1 MSEKW
6 ITVTGAREHN
16 LKNVDVR
23 IPRNKLTVITGLSGS
38 GKSSLAFDTLY
49 AEGQRKYVESLSAYA
64 RQFLDQMQK
73 PDVDTIEGLSPAIS
87 IEQRTAGSNP
97 RSIVATVTE
106 IHDYLRLLFP
116 AIGNVHCPGCGKP
129 IQQQSA
135 ENIVEQL
142 LDIPAKTKVMLLAPL
157 VRGRKGK
164 HEEVFETIRKQGFVR
179 VRVDG
184 ELYEIEHAPDLEK
197 NKKHTIEAVVDRLVI
212 DSAVRSRIND
222 SVELALSTGEGLL
235 IAMVQ
240 TGDKWADRLYSEKNA
255 CLDCNISFETL
266 TPKHFSFNSPYGACP
281 TCHGLGNMLT
291 FDEELIV
298 PNEELPLEECV
309 HPWRRGGR
317 RAIIYYKK
325 LLSAVADN
333 YGIDLNTPFN
343 ELPASFKKIL
353 FYGSD
358 EPISYYMRRR
368 KIEKP
373 FEGIIPN
380 LQRRYTESDS
390 DWTQDRLRAYMGQQQ
405 CTDCHGARL
414 RPESLAC
421 TVNGQNIHQLCSL
434 SIDRAQEFF
443 QTLEGNSGKG
453 QGAKGKG
460 KTESSAITRHSPP
473 DTRHPPGLTPEE
485 AHIAR
490 DILKEIRARL
500 GFMIDVGLDYL
511 TLDRESGTLS
521 GGEAQRIRLATQIGS
536 RLTGVLYVLDE
547 PSIGLHQRD
556 NDRLLATL
564 KELRDLGNTVVVV
577 EHDEQTIREADHVID
592 LGPGAGVHGG
602 EIVFAGTPKQ
612 LLKAKNSL
620 TAQYMRRETQIE
632 VPKKRTKATNGFLE
646 IKGAS
651 ENNLKN
657 VNVKIPLGLFTCV
670 TGVSGSGKSTL
681 TDDVL
686 RRALFRHF
694 HGSKERPG
702 KHKELLGVEQ
712 IDKVIVIDQ
721 SPIGRTP
728 RSNPVTYTGAFS
740 IIRDLFAQ
748 LPASKVRGYKPG
760 RFSFNVKGGR
770 CEHCTGDGLLK
781 IEMHFL
787 PDVYVTCPQCNGK
800 RYNRETLEV
809 HYGGKSIADVLAM
822 TINEACEF
830 FSAIPGVERKLRTL
844 REVGLGYLCLGQSA
858 TTLSGGEAQRI
869 KLSSELSKKATGKTL
884 YILDEPTT
892 GLHFADVHKLIE
904 VLETL
909 RDGGNTVLVIEH
921 NLDVIKRADWL
932 IDLGP
937 EGGERGGKVV
947 VAGTP
952 EKVAAHPKS
961 YTGKYL
967 AELLGE

>member
-6 ITVTGAREHN
+6 IIVSGAREHN
-16 LKNVDVR
+16 LKNITVR
-23 IPRNKLTVITGLSGS
+23 IPRNQLTVITGLSGS

-64 RQFLDQMQK
+64 RQFLEQMQK

-97 RSIVATVTE
+97 RSIVATTTE

-116 AIGNVHCPGCGKP
+116 SIGKVHCPSCGKS
-129 IQQQSA
+129 IQRQSA
-135 ENIVEQL
+135 ENITEQL
-142 LDIPAKTKVMLLAPL
+142 LQIPPKTKVMLLAPL
-157 VRGRKGK
+157 VRGRKGQ
-164 HEEVFETIRKQGFVR
+164 HEEIFASIKRQGFVR
-179 VRVDG
+179 VRVNG
-184 ELYEIEHAPDLEK
+184 ELCELDAVPNLDK
-197 NKKHTIEAVVDRLVI
+197 NKKHTIEAVIDRLVI
-212 DSAVRSRIND
+212 DPATRSRIND
-222 SVELALSTGEGLL
+222 SVELALATGEGLM
-235 IAMVQ
+235 IAMIQ
-240 TGDKWADRLYSEKNA
+240 NGEKWDDRLYSEKNA
-255 CLDCNISFETL
+255 CLDCNISFETF

-281 TCHGLGNMLT
+281 TCHGLGNLLT
-291 FDEELIV
+291 FDEELVI
-298 PNEELPLEECV
+298 PEETLPLEECV

-317 RAIIYYKK
+317 RAIIYHKK
-325 LLSAVADN
+325 LLAAVADH
-333 YGIDLNTPFN
+333 YGISLSTPFN
-343 ELPASFKKIL
+343 KLPASFKKIL
-353 FYGSD
+353 FYGSGD
-358 EPISYYMRRR
+358 EPISYYLRRH
-368 KIEKP
+368 KVQKP
-373 FEGIIPN
+373 FEGLIPN
-380 LQRRYTESDS
+380 LQRSYLDSESES
-390 DWTQDRLRAYMGQQQ
+390 NQERLRAYMGNQR
-405 CTDCHGARL
+405 CTACNGARL
-414 RPESLAC
+414 RPETLAC
-421 TVNGQNIHQLCSL
+421 TVGGKNIYEICTL
-434 SIDRAQEFF
+434 SIERAQNFF
-443 QTLEGNSGKG
+443 QGLEGNGVEYRVSGV
-453 QGAKGKG
+453 AKKNPQ
-460 KTESSAITRHSPP
+460 SPIP
-473 DTRHPPGLTPEE
+473 NPQSLTPEE
-485 AHIAR
+485 SRIAR
-490 DILKEIRARL
+490 DILKEIQARL
-500 GFMIDVGLDYL
+500 GFMLDVGLDYL

-577 EHDEQTIREADHVID
+577 EHDEQTIREADYVID

-602 EIVFAGTPKQ
+602 EITFCGTPTQ
-612 LLKAKNSL
+612 LLKAKTST
-620 TAQYMRRETQIE
+620 TAKYMRREIEIE
-632 VPKKRTKATNGFLE
+632 VPEKRNKASAGFIE
-646 IKGAS
+646 IRGAA

-657 VNVKIPLGLFTCV
+657 INAKIPLGLLTCV

-681 TDDVL
+681 VDDVL
-686 RRALFRHF
+686 RRALYRRFF
-694 HGSKERPG
+694 GSKERPG

-748 LPASKVRGYKPG
+748 LPASKVRGYAPG

-770 CEHCTGDGLLK
+770 CEHCQGDGLLK

-787 PDVYVTCPQCNGK
+787 PDVYVTCPQCVGK

-809 HYGGKSIADVLAM
+809 HYGGKNIAEVLAM
-822 TINEACEF
+822 TINEACDF
-830 FSAIPGVERKLRTL
+830 FAAIPGIERKLRTL

-869 KLSSELSKKATGKTL
+869 KLSAELSKKATGKTL

-937 EGGERGGKVV
+937 EGGERGGKIV

-952 EKVAAHPKS
+952 EKVAKTPES

-967 AELLGE
+967 SDMLPCK